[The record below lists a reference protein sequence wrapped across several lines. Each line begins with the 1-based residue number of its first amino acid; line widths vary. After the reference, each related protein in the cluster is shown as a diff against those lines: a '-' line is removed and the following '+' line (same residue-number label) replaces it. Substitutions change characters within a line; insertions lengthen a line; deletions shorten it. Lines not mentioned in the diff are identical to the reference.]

1 MEKGTGLFKSFF
13 EAVLSGARLVEI
25 GRGLVPNLVSEGI
38 GELVEKGIE
47 LAKEKTKQAKLY
59 REANKML
66 LKLQKKYDEDF
77 INELFNELL
86 SLGKDEKREK
96 PVRGKDF
103 VKYLLG
109 SLEPLDEDKIR
120 GLKCCEGL
128 PSEEVDEIAFS
139 IMSFKSIIYRS
150 CLNSMDTEQK
160 IFIQVL
166 AERLSK
172 DFGGNSKSHEED
184 IVKGLYRYEGIE
196 KCPYCRSD
204 FSNLK
209 DAERSLITGVCK
221 CEKCNKVIHLKPA
234 DVSPYAEAAAYLSGE
249 IDKIDGKLDQIIAAV
264 AVIGA
269 GVEDLKQ
276 LEADAKEERKELSKK
291 IDKLDRNGKKVTRS
305 IDCHFTDKSLIFVI
319 TLVLAILLVA
329 AVVLFCIFTFRDK
342 TLKDKAMG
350 VTAVAEFSDFGFRKS
365 GVKLKVAEITPENA
379 DFGAVA
385 NMLSAHHAEGVA
397 YEAYSI
403 SFVRRNGTL
412 ADLKR
417 KSDGIDVTIPLDEG
431 FIHKQNT
438 KAYIL
443 SETEQPLALDADLTS
458 STLRFNTSGIDIS
471 EVIIVCIQE
480 PFAVSFEG
488 LAEETQ
494 YLWYGEKATLP
505 EAIPAKVGYSF
516 AKWGVKEG
524 EEIKPFDF
532 SAEAIKSGTQLVPI
546 FTPLSYT
553 VTIEGEEEI
562 TVTFDRPYTLPQA
575 QATEGYHLVGYYDE
589 QGRKIAQEGVWTIP
603 ENCTLTPV
611 FEANVYQILYDPN
624 GGQGATPTSTHV
636 FDTEA
641 PLSENGFTRVGYE
654 FVGYSKSK
662 NSKVPEFDSGEP
674 ITNLSSVNGDTVTLY
689 AVWQPITYQIAYD
702 PNKGEGTVPNS
713 THVFDTESPLS
724 ENEFTRVGYEF
735 VGYSKSKNSKVPE
748 FESEELVSNLSS
760 VNGDTVTLYA
770 VWQPITY
777 KIVYHSNNGESVT
790 EESTHVFDASKEL
803 RANTFS
809 KRGCHFVGWG
819 SSPVDSDSIFTD
831 CQSVSNLASEQDAV
845 VNLYAQYSANTYQ
858 IKYVLS
864 GGEISGEY
872 ATSYLFG
879 TSVELPTNV
888 TKENYI
894 FAGWYDGSGNES
906 NFYTKVT
913 NDDIDDKTFY
923 CHWVENKVYSTFAE
937 GAEYEAVGKTK
948 PYEVEGSGKSSFVI
962 DVPEELRNMLSTGRL
977 RVRITVN
984 SEAAL
989 KYCARKRQDIHA
1001 DASLNVSIGGTAF
1014 EEILALTA
1022 YGKGGDVGPIYGDE
1036 VTGLNSL
1043 TVSLALNKASNILEL
1058 DYQYKVDFK
1067 DYTWFFFGEEY
1078 PRKVDFSFALN
1089 NLSYVFYVE

>member
-662 NSKVPEFDSGEP
+662 NSKVPEF
-674 ITNLSSVNGDTVTLY
+674 
-689 AVWQPITYQIAYD
+689 
-702 PNKGEGTVPNS
+702 
-713 THVFDTESPLS
+713 
-724 ENEFTRVGYEF
+724 
-735 VGYSKSKNSKVPE
+735 
-748 FESEELVSNLSS
+748 ESEELVSNLSS